1 MNDDSSTKINIKR
14 IANRNILNI
23 MTGYNLELLTPETIK
38 LPGSNETKITED
50 KNSENLPHLE
60 ITKTTLVHCNIVN
73 IAFNKS

>member
-1 MNDDSSTKINIKR
+1 
-14 IANRNILNI
+14 